1 MVSWSAHPLSRS
13 CPSQYLSS
21 QSHPQCV
28 KWDKSQVLWVGHI
41 LSMSLPIV
49 PFSRTG
55 QTISCPVSR
64 CSLIVWNRTWHG
76 LSGPVCLSGPV
87 SKYSLIFRNGTDHIL
102 PIITNILRNRTDHIL
117 CIVSKYSVT
126 LRNRTDHVL
135 PSVKWNTDVSC
146 FHCSFTQW
154 NWTDYILPQYFV
166 TAVTMNET
174 GQTTSSQLFLTAAA
188 AGEMFKWGR
197 LHPTATSLNVVSL
210 SARNGTSEQA
220 VKTVDDRDWAQLLS
234 ASENTNAEPKHCI
247 RLQTFLKNPLQSQR
261 AWWWGLLMRHY
272 WWGWLNTTW
281 RLQGPGQH
289 ASTHSLDGA
298 EWALGLAGR
307 GLGSGQVILVVDDLC
322 LDHPLLLLHVWL
334 GQLDVQDVC
343 CHTLETQVDLQPPW
357 SW

>member
-49 PFSRTG
+49 PFSGTG

-135 PSVKWNTDVSC
+135 PSVKWNADVSC

-174 GQTTSSQLFLTAAA
+174 GQTMSCPVWNGTQMCHVFTAVSHSETGQTTSSPSILSLRSLWMKQGRPHPANCSSLQLQQVKCSNGADCIPLP
-188 AGEMFKWGR
+188 R
-197 LHPTATSLNVVSL
+197 LS
-210 SARNGTSEQA
+210 
-220 VKTVDDRDWAQLLS
+220 
-234 ASENTNAEPKHCI
+234 
-247 RLQTFLKNPLQSQR
+247 
-261 AWWWGLLMRHY
+261 M
-272 WWGWLNTTW
+272 
-281 RLQGPGQH
+281 
-289 ASTHSLDGA
+289 
-298 EWALGLAGR
+298 
-307 GLGSGQVILVVDDLC
+307 
-322 LDHPLLLLHVWL
+322 
-334 GQLDVQDVC
+334 
-343 CHTLETQVDLQPPW
+343 
-357 SW
+357 